1 MAHYELNILDY
12 WRILRKRKTIVVL
25 TTDLVGVITFM
36 TTLIMKPRPL
46 YEATASVK
54 VERVTTMAG
63 LFTEVF
69 TYPSGDNLATQ
80 ALVIKGFPVL
90 EKVAK
95 SLKLIPSDIPSERV
109 MTSEAYLRILADLQS
124 RITTEQE
131 GNTNIINVTAVAD
144 SPREAKDIAN
154 LVVEKYREESILSR
168 NRQVFEAKRFI
179 EDQLKEVDARLKES
193 EERLNTFKEAH
204 DVVSLTDE
212 QRILLERFSSLEGER
227 DKTLREV
234 KEVQYQMDLLRG
246 GKAIPPERMGR
257 IFTGEETSPIGRL
270 NVKLSELL
278 IERDNLLIN
287 LLPQH
292 PQVKEVDK
300 KIANLRDEMLNQ
312 LKTKLNG
319 LTKRLE
325 FTDSE
330 MARLNKRI
338 EGFPR
343 AAVELSRLERDVKV
357 NNDLYTMLKSRYQEV
372 LIREAEKVEEVS
384 IVRTALEPTAPKNP
398 PRTVANTALGVFIG
412 LVFGLVFAF
421 IFESMDTSIGAIEDV
436 EEFLKT
442 PVLGVIPNIDRGEV
456 ATLLKV
462 SRPDLKDK
470 DVGGYLDLISHFIPD
485 SIASEGYRSL
495 RTNVMFLGTDSDIRT
510 MMVTSSSPTE
520 GKTITTLNLAITIAQ
535 MGRRVLL
542 VDADFRNPV
551 IHERFGLDRAP
562 GLSDAILGNYR
573 WEDVV
578 RNITD
583 IMLGGWKVEDV
594 LTTPG
599 LDNISII
606 TSGTYITQPSEFLN
620 SSKVIDIIK
629 GMRENYDFVL
639 FDTPPVLP
647 VADAVI
653 LGGKMDGVLIVY
665 KVGSVARSA
674 LKRAKF
680 VLDSVGAK
688 VLGLVLNGLKPEVS
702 PDFYHVSYQYHK
714 KQEEAPQKPHTLSPD
729 RFYEGLANRLSSW
742 LPFRRG

>member
-1 MAHYELNILDY
+1 MAQYELNIRDY

-25 TTDLVGVITFM
+25 MTVLVGVITFM
-36 TTLIMKPRPL
+36 TTLVMKPRPV
-46 YEATASVK
+46 YEARASVK

-63 LFTEVF
+63 LFMEAF

-80 ALVIKGFPVL
+80 AMVIKGFPVL
-90 EKVAK
+90 EKVAR

-109 MTSEAYLRILADLQS
+109 MTSEAYLRILANLQS

-131 GNTNIINVTAVAD
+131 GNTNIINVAVVAD
-144 SPREAKDIAN
+144 TPREAKDIAN
-154 LVVEKYREESILSR
+154 LVVEKYREENILSR

-179 EDQLKEVDARLKES
+179 EDQLKQVDARLKES
-193 EERLNTFKEAH
+193 EERLNTFKKAH

-212 QRILLERFSSLEGER
+212 QRILLERFSSVEGER
-227 DKTLREV
+227 DKTLGEV
-234 KEVQYQMDLLRG
+234 KEVQYQIDLLKQ
-246 GKAIPPERMGR
+246 GKAIPLERVER
-257 IFTGEETSPIGRL
+257 IFTREETSVIGRL

-278 IERDNLLIN
+278 LERNNLLIH

-292 PQVKEVDK
+292 PQVKEAEK
-300 KIANLRDEMLNQ
+300 KIANLRDEMVNQ
-312 LKTKLNG
+312 LQTKLNG

-325 FTDSE
+325 FTNSE

-357 NNDLYTMLKSRYQEV
+357 NNDLYLMLKSKYQEV

-398 PRTVANTALGVFIG
+398 PRTVVNTALGVFIG

-421 IFESMDTSIGAIEDV
+421 IFESLDTSIGAIEDV
-436 EEFLKT
+436 EEFLQT
-442 PVLGVIPNIDRGEV
+442 PVLGVIPNIERDEV
-456 ATLLKV
+456 TTLLKV
-462 SRPDLKDK
+462 SHPDLKDK
-470 DVGGYLDLISHFIPD
+470 DVGGYLDLISHFMPT
-485 SIASEGYRSL
+485 SIASESYRSL
-495 RTNVMFLGTDSDIRT
+495 RTNVMFLGTDRDIRT
-510 MMVTSSSPTE
+510 MMVTSSSPNE
-520 GKTITTLNLAITIAQ
+520 GKTITLLNLAITIAQ

-551 IHERFGLDRAP
+551 LHERFGLDRAP

-606 TSGTYITQPSEFLN
+606 TSGTHITQPSEFLN

-680 VLDSVGAK
+680 VLDNVGAK

-702 PDFYHVSYQYHK
+702 PDYYHVSYQYYK
-714 KQEEAPQKPHTLSPD
+714 KEAPEEPHTLAPD
-729 RFYEGLANRLSSW
+729 RFYQGLANRLSSW